1 MSSFFIT
8 GVLGSGKGLVS
19 VARCIDYLKQGR
31 KVATNCDLF
40 LSGYFAPESKK
51 TVIRLPDKPTLLD
64 LQNIGFGCDDV
75 KFDEN
80 GSPVYDEDKHGLIYL
95 DELGNWFNS
104 RNWQD
109 KERKELLNWFIHARK
124 AGWDTIFN
132 IQDIDMVD
140 GQLRGMLCEHL
151 VICNRLDR
159 VKIPYL
165 GTVLQWF
172 GLKGKFPKIHRARVH
187 YGDTLASLVSE
198 TWTYAGKQFYKAYNT
213 KQKFTVDYPH
223 AVHSVL
229 SPWHLKGRFLPHQ
242 KTLQERFIIWLNEE
256 RPANLKLVPK
266 HPLIER
272 IMKLPV
278 HRRVEF
284 FQRFEQCG
292 AFQR

>member
-1 MSSFFIT
+1 
-8 GVLGSGKGLVS
+8 
-19 VARCIDYLKQGR
+19 
-31 KVATNCDLF
+31 
-40 LSGYFAPESKK
+40 
-51 TVIRLPDKPTLLD
+51 
-64 LQNIGFGCDDV
+64 V

-159 VKIPYL
+159 VKISYL

-198 TWTYAGKQFYKAYNT
+198 TWTYAGKQFYKVYNT
-213 KQKFTVDYPH
+213 KQKFTADYPH

-229 SPWHLKGRFLPHQ
+229 SPWHLKGRFMPQQ
-242 KTLQERFIIWLNEE
+242 KTLQQRFIIS
-256 RPANLKLVPK
+256 
-266 HPLIER
+266 
-272 IMKLPV
+272 
-278 HRRVEF
+278 RV
-284 FQRFEQCG
+284 QV
-292 AFQR
+292 